1 MDENANV
8 NAAAVNADAD
18 PKPKRFGRDLTSGS
32 VPRHLIHLA
41 VPMLLANLLGTSY
54 NLVDA
59 IWIGRYVGK
68 EAIGA
73 VAVSFPVMFIF
84 IGVAVGATVA
94 TTVLVSQFY
103 GARNQ
108 AMLSKTIGTS
118 FCITLILG
126 VISAA
131 GGIIA
136 AERILAVLG
145 TPDTVVPLAESYLKI
160 TLLSL
165 PVMFMHFLISSVL
178 RGMGDTK
185 TPVYFMFIGVT
196 LNAIL
201 DPLMIIGI
209 GPFPKMGLDG
219 AAWASLIC
227 PIIGLVL
234 LVGYLR
240 RKGGALT
247 TGVKF
252 FSIDAGIAKLI
263 AKIGFPSMIQ
273 QTSISFGIAA
283 VTSIVNSFGAAAI
296 AGFGAG
302 GRIDA
307 VAFLPAQSIGLA
319 VSTLSGQNI
328 GAGRYDRIPLIFKW
342 GVIMTCCITVS
353 FAIIFLSIPEILM
366 TPFTTDPEVIE
377 VGKGYLRIAAPAISF
392 FAVMFVSN
400 GVINGAGHTFTTL
413 IFTLIA
419 VWGIRIPFA
428 TFLSRTD
435 LGVKGVWVSYVIG
448 FSFTMCIS
456 LLWYRSGRWKKAVVK
471 PAVSDAAP

>member
-1 MDENANV
+1 MEEHANISV
-8 NAAAVNADAD
+8 TEAAEPD
-18 PKPKRFGRDLTSGS
+18 PKPKRYGKDLTEGS
-32 VPRHLIHLA
+32 VPRHLLQLA

-54 NLVDA
+54 SIVDA
-59 IWIGRYVGK
+59 IWIGRFLGK

-73 VAVSFPVMFIF
+73 VAVSFPVTFIF
-84 IGVAVGATVA
+84 IGVAAGATIA

-118 FCITLILG
+118 FCLTLILG

-131 GGIIA
+131 GGILA
-136 AERILAVLG
+136 AEKILAFLG
-145 TPDTVVPLAESYLKI
+145 TPESVVPFAESYLKI

-185 TPVYFMFIGVT
+185 TPVYFMFVGVT
-196 LNAIL
+196 LNAVL
-201 DPLMIIGI
+201 DPLMILGI

-227 PIIGLVL
+227 PIVGLIL
-234 LVGYLR
+234 LVAYLW

-247 TGVKF
+247 DGVKF

-263 AKIGFPSMIQ
+263 AKIGFPSIIQ
-273 QTSISFGIAA
+273 QTSISFGIAT

-296 AGFGAG
+296 AGFGVG
-302 GRIDA
+302 GRIDS

-319 VSTLSGQNI
+319 VSTISGQNI

-342 GVIMTCCITVS
+342 GVIMTCCITVF

-377 VGKGYLRIAAPAISF
+377 VGKAYLRIASPAISF

-400 GVINGAGHTFTTL
+400 GIINGAGHTFTTL

-428 TFLSRTD
+428 TLLSKTG
-435 LGVKGVWVSYVIG
+435 LGVKGVWVSYAIG

-456 LLWYRSGRWKKAVVK
+456 LLWYRSGRWKKSVVK
-471 PAVSDAAP
+471 HGAPVS

>member
-1 MDENANV
+1 MDENTSSNQ
-8 NAAAVNADAD
+8 
-18 PKPKRFGRDLTSGS
+18 KRYGKDLTEGNI
-32 VPRHLIHLA
+32 PRLLLQLA

-54 NLVDA
+54 SIVDA
-59 IWIGRYVGK
+59 IWIGRFLGK

-84 IGVAVGATVA
+84 IGVAAGATMA

-108 AMLSKTIGTS
+108 AMLSKTVGTS
-118 FCITLILG
+118 FCLTLILG

-131 GGIIA
+131 GGILA
-136 AERILAVLG
+136 AERILEILG
-145 TPDTVVPLAESYLKI
+145 TPETVVPLAESYLKI

-165 PVMFMHFLISSVL
+165 PIMFMHFLISSVL

-227 PIIGLVL
+227 PIIGLIL
-234 LVGYLR
+234 LVGYLW

-247 TGVKF
+247 DGVKF

-263 AKIGFPSMIQ
+263 AKIGFPSIIQ

-302 GRIDA
+302 GRIDS

-328 GAGRYDRIPLIFKW
+328 GAGRYDRIPIIFKW
-342 GVIMTCCITVS
+342 GVIITCCITVT

-366 TPFTTDPEVIE
+366 TPFTTDAEVIE
-377 VGKGYLRIAAPAISF
+377 VGKWYLRIAAPAISF

-428 TFLSRTD
+428 TILSRTS

-471 PAVSDAAP
+471 HRVPDTEP

>member
-1 MDENANV
+1 MDENS
-8 NAAAVNADAD
+8 
-18 PKPKRFGRDLTSGS
+18 KHKRFGKDLTEGS
-32 VPRHLIHLA
+32 VPRHLLHLA

-54 NLVDA
+54 SIVDA
-59 IWIGRYVGK
+59 IWIGRFVGK

-73 VAVSFPVMFIF
+73 VAVSFPAIFIF
-84 IGVAVGATVA
+84 IGVAAGATMA

-108 AMLSKTIGTS
+108 SMLSKTIGTS
-118 FCITLILG
+118 FALTLILG
-126 VISAA
+126 VFSTA
-131 GGIIA
+131 GGILA
-136 AERILAVLG
+136 VSRILTVLG
-145 TPDTVVPLAESYLKI
+145 TPETVFPLAESYLKI
-160 TLLSL
+160 TFLSL
-165 PVMFMHFLISSVL
+165 PVMFMHFLVSSVL

-185 TPVYFMFIGVT
+185 TPLYFMAVGVT

-234 LVGYLR
+234 CVAYLW

-247 TGVKF
+247 AGVKF
-252 FSIDAGIAKLI
+252 FSIDANIAKLI
-263 AKIGFPSMIQ
+263 ARIGFPSMIQ

-296 AGFGAG
+296 AAFGAG
-302 GRIDA
+302 GRIDS

-328 GAGRYDRIPLIFKW
+328 GAGRYDRIPTVFKW
-342 GVIMTCCITVS
+342 GVIMTSCITVS
-353 FAIIFLSIPEILM
+353 LAIMFLSIPEILM

-377 VGKGYLRIAAPAISF
+377 IGKGYLRIAAPAISF
-392 FAVMFVSN
+392 FAIMFVSN
-400 GVINGAGHTFTTL
+400 GVINGAGHTLTTL

-428 TFLSRTD
+428 AILSRGS
-435 LGVKGVWVSYVIG
+435 LGVKGVWVSYAVG
-448 FSFTMCIS
+448 FSFTMCVS
-456 LLWYRSGRWKKAVVK
+456 LLWYRSGRWKKAVVRHK
-471 PAVSDAAP
+471 AADTA

>member
-1 MDENANV
+1 MDENANT
-8 NAAAVNADAD
+8 NVNADAT
-18 PKPKRFGRDLTSGS
+18 PKPKRFGKDLTEGS
-32 VPRHLIHLA
+32 VPRHLISLA

-54 NLVDA
+54 SLVDA

-84 IGVAVGATVA
+84 IGVAAGATIA

-118 FCITLILG
+118 FCLTIILG
-126 VISAA
+126 VVSAV
-131 GGIIA
+131 GGILA
-136 AERILAVLG
+136 AEKILAVLG

-160 TLLSL
+160 MLLSL

-178 RGMGDTK
+178 RGVGDTK
-185 TPVYFMFIGVT
+185 TPLYFMLVGVT

-247 TGVKF
+247 TGVNF

-263 AKIGFPSMIQ
+263 AKIGFPSIIQ

-296 AGFGAG
+296 AAFGVG

-319 VSTLSGQNI
+319 VSTISGQNI

-342 GVIMTCCITVS
+342 GIIMTSCITVS
-353 FAIIFLSIPEILM
+353 FAVIFLSIPEILM
-366 TPFTTDPEVIE
+366 APFMSEPDPEVIE
-377 VGKGYLRIAAPAISF
+377 IGRSYLRIAAPAISF

-428 TFLSRTD
+428 TLLSRTS
-435 LGVKGVWVSYVIG
+435 LGIKGVWVSYVIG

-471 PAVSDAAP
+471 HKVPDAVP